1 MSWCGQVT
9 ILNTV
14 NTRLPFLP
22 ADEKMDV
29 KEEVRLKT
37 RVLDLR
43 YGSYYHRRNVHR
55 QCLHVSGL
63 LRHMRQAVPCLARG
77 SQKHVLVTGAF
88 VEGRPL

>member
-1 MSWCGQVT
+1 MT

-43 YGSYYHRRNVHR
+43 YTAFLAADTLDIMYHINTIW
-55 QCLHVSGL
+55 LG
-63 LRHMRQAVPCLARG
+63 
-77 SQKHVLVTGAF
+77 
-88 VEGRPL
+88 

>member
-1 MSWCGQVT
+1 MPSRRSQVSRCGQVT

-43 YGSYYHRRNVHR
+43 CGCSCHQYSV
-55 QCLHVSGL
+55 QCPTSSHPWIFEPHASGY
-63 LRHMRQAVPCLARG
+63 P
-77 SQKHVLVTGAF
+77 ST
-88 VEGRPL
+88 